1 MAGDARA
8 AQRGSAQAY
17 DKTDEAAM
25 LAVVERTDES
35 IAAASG
41 HASIESALAPF
52 VTESAAAGHAK
63 VLAACLA
70 KGAPPD
76 GDADIEA
83 LHRASRDQREFK
95 GMGGAKPE
103 GSMTLVVPRVPLT
116 LAIGAKFNS
125 LECTR
130 LLLDAGCDPNAGNMG
145 YASPFWCA
153 LTSVDDRD
161 KKIAIVRLLVEA
173 GCNVNAKTLDGA
185 TVLFGL
191 AKASLHEVVEA
202 VVARGADTEY
212 GPGPPDGSYMTPP
225 LAFACAW
232 NGMPPHL
239 VARYGGT
246 ALVDKI
252 ATVREMIRLGSKLVP
267 RGAPS
272 RNHPA
277 TPEAMLR
284 RWATAAGPPH
294 KADDLR
300 TAVADLKIKDMR
312 AIITR
317 AGLSHGDCV
326 EKSDLRARTRE
337 ALEKTAPA
345 NELLRLADLI
355 DHLIEGGGDDAETRE
370 ARQAARAPL
379 IEAFEEARPALY

>member
-1 MAGDARA
+1 MVVTTMDEASMRGDAVEAHRA
-8 AQRGSAQAY
+8 SY

-25 LAVVERTDES
+25 LAVVERTTET
-35 IAAASG
+35 G
-41 HASIESALAPF
+41 ALAPF

-83 LHRASRDQREFK
+83 LHQASRDQPEVK
-95 GMGGAKPE
+95 GMGGPKPV

-116 LAIGAKFNS
+116 LAIGANS

-145 YASPFWCA
+145 YASPFFCA
-153 LTSVDDRD
+153 LSSSVGDRD

-173 GCNVNAKTLDGA
+173 GCNVNARCLDGA

-239 VARYGGT
+239 VALYGGT

-267 RGAPS
+267 RGVPS
-272 RNHPA
+272 RKHPA

-326 EKSDLRARTRE
+326 EKSDLRARTCE

-355 DHLIEGGGDDAETRE
+355 DHLIEGGGDDAETPE
-370 ARQAARAPL
+370 ARQNVRAPL

>member
-1 MAGDARA
+1 MVVTTMDEASMAGDARA
-8 AQRGSAQAY
+8 AQRGSAAY

-83 LHRASRDQREFK
+83 LHQASRDQREFK
-95 GMGGAKPE
+95 GMGGAKPV

-116 LAIGAKFNS
+116 LAIGANS

-145 YASPFWCA
+145 YASPFFCA

-161 KKIAIVRLLVEA
+161 KTIAIVRLLVEA
-173 GCNVNAKTLDGA
+173 GCNVNAKCLDGA

-294 KADDLR
+294 KADDLC

-312 AIITR
+312 AII
-317 AGLSHGDCV
+317 
-326 EKSDLRARTRE
+326 RARASR
-337 ALEKTAPA
+337 TATA
-345 NELLRLADLI
+345 SR
-355 DHLIEGGGDDAETRE
+355 
-370 ARQAARAPL
+370 RA
-379 IEAFEEARPALY
+379 I

>member
-1 MAGDARA
+1 M
-8 AQRGSAQAY
+8 
-17 DKTDEAAM
+17 
-25 LAVVERTDES
+25 
-35 IAAASG
+35 
-41 HASIESALAPF
+41 HA
-52 VTESAAAGHAK
+52 
-63 VLAACLA
+63 
-70 KGAPPD
+70 
-76 GDADIEA
+76 
-83 LHRASRDQREFK
+83 HRE
-95 GMGGAKPE
+95 
-103 GSMTLVVPRVPLT
+103 T
-116 LAIGAKFNS
+116 LAIGANS

-145 YASPFWCA
+145 YASPFFCA
-153 LTSVDDRD
+153 LSSSVGDRD

-173 GCNVNAKTLDGA
+173 GCNVNAKCLDGA

-232 NGMPPHL
+232 NDMPPHL
-239 VARYGGT
+239 VAIYGGT
-246 ALVDKI
+246 ALADKI

-272 RNHPA
+272 RKHHA

-326 EKSDLRARTRE
+326 EKSDLRARTCE

-345 NELLRLADLI
+345 NELLRLADLM